1 MQAPAFRGSGWLEK
15 EISTVFTHTHTQ
27 TDTHST
33 SCQSASSDDEF
44 FGGALAEK
52 PRQCNSSE
60 KLLDDFLKEKH
71 ESQSKEIATLLS
83 STTLRELLS
92 TTQLYLPV
100 QQWNACFPLG
110 RMCLNQNDLGLAMNI
125 LKCLFF

>member
-1 MQAPAFRGSGWLEK
+1 MALIVNSK
-15 EISTVFTHTHTQ
+15 VK

-52 PRQCNSSE
+52 PRQGNSSK

-71 ESQSKEIATLLS
+71 ESQSKAIATLLS
-83 STTLRELLS
+83 NTTLRELCS
-92 TTQLYLPV
+92 VQHSNIFQYSNGTPV
-100 QQWNACFPLG
+100 FPWE
-110 RMCLNQNDLGLAMNI
+110 RCV
-125 LKCLFF
+125 